1 MTITQTRRRF
11 LAGLSLTSAAGL
23 LGARPALAAEAA
35 LETTS
40 VRITKNQGICYAPE
54 YLAEELLRDEGFTDI
69 RYVDT
74 PGLEISA
81 AIARGKVDFGMTYAL
96 QFVRDIDAGAS
107 VTVIGGVMVGCTE
120 LFAREGINSVTDLK
134 GKRVGVQASGSLPN
148 ILVVPMAAQV
158 GLHPEKDIDWVT
170 PDPNVKPKELF
181 IDGKID
187 AFIGFPPDPQ
197 ELRAR
202 GIGHVIVNTAID
214 RPWSQYYCCM
224 LGGNPE
230 YVRKYPV
237 ATKRALRAV
246 LKAADLCA
254 TDPAAAARRVVD
266 RGFTPRYEY
275 ALQTLSENSFDKWRE
290 YDPED
295 TMRFYA
301 LRLHDTGL
309 IKTIPTKIIAENT
322 DWRFFNELRRELKA

>member
-1 MTITQTRRRF
+1 MTITQTRRQF
-11 LAGLSLTSAAGL
+11 LTRLSLTSAVGL

-40 VRITKNQGICYAPE
+40 VRITKNPGICYAPE
-54 YLAEELLRDEGFTDI
+54 YVAEELLRDEGFTDI

-74 PGLEISA
+74 PSAEIGT
-81 AIARGKVDFGMTYAL
+81 AIAQGKVDFGMTYAL

-107 VTVIGGVMVGCTE
+107 VTVIGGVMVGCVE
-120 LFAREGINSVTDLK
+120 LFAREGIRSVTDLK
-134 GKRVGVQASGSLPN
+134 GRSVGVQAIDSPSN
-148 ILVVPMAAQV
+148 TFVVLMAAHV
-158 GLHPEKDIDWVT
+158 GLDPDRDIHWVT
-170 PDPNVKPKELF
+170 DPKVKPKELF
-181 IDGKID
+181 VDGKID
-187 AFIGFPPDPQ
+187 AFLGFPPEPQ

-202 GIGHVIVNTAID
+202 GIGHVIFNMAVD

-237 ATKRALRAV
+237 ATKCALRAV

-254 TDPAAAARRVVD
+254 TDPADAARRIVD
-266 RGFTPRYEY
+266 RGFTPRYDY
-275 ALQTLSENSFDKWRE
+275 AVQTLSENGYDKWRE

-295 TMRFYA
+295 TMRLYA

-322 DWRFFNELRRELKA
+322 DWRFFNELKRELKA

>member
-1 MTITQTRRRF
+1 MTITQTRRQF
-11 LAGLSLTSAAGL
+11 LTSLSLTSAVAL

-40 VRITKNQGICYAPE
+40 VRITKNQGICQAPQ
-54 YLAEELLRDEGFTDI
+54 YIAEELLRDEGFTDI

-74 PGLEISA
+74 PPPEIGA
-81 AIARGKVDFGMTYAL
+81 AIAQGKVDFGMNYAPT
-96 QFVRDIDAGAS
+96 FVRDIDAGAS

-134 GKRVGVQASGSLPN
+134 GKRVGDTVGLPHT
-148 ILVVPMAAQV
+148 LVVLMAAHV
-158 GLHPEKDIDWVT
+158 GLDPDKDIHWVT
-170 PDPNVKPKELF
+170 DPKVKPKELF

-187 AFIGFPPDPQ
+187 AFIGFPPEPQ

-202 GIGHVIVNTAID
+202 GIGHVIVATAID
-214 RPWSQYYCCM
+214 RPWSEYYCCM

-230 YVRKYPV
+230 YVRNHPV

-254 TDPAAAARRVVD
+254 TDPASAARRMVD
-266 RGFTPRYEY
+266 RGFTPRYDY
-275 ALQTLSENSFDKWRE
+275 AVQTLSENSFDKWRE

-322 DWRFFNELRRELKA
+322 DWRFFNELKHELKA